1 VNQRLTGTVGPS
13 TAGPARGRT
22 VGHPSGSGRRPI
34 VEERPMPE
42 PTGLPPPPD
51 CAPLRLRRANRDQVT
66 PVPAYLDALLPDD
79 HLARLLWQAIEQVDL
94 TAFAAGLKVVEGGP
108 GRAAADPAVLVA
120 LWLYATTQGVTSAR
134 ALARLCVEHV
144 AYIWLCGG
152 VTVNYHTL
160 SDFRVDR
167 AAALDGLM
175 TQMLGRL
182 RHAGLVEFDHVAQDG
197 IRVRASAGAA
207 SFHRQATLE
216 KALAEAEALLAALRA
231 GEGLPDAEPPSARQR
246 AARERA
252 ARERVER
259 VKAALAG
266 LPAAQAAKEP
276 AKRGEARVSATD
288 PEARVMKMADGGF
301 RPAYNVQL
309 AADSAHQ
316 VIVGVEVSTSGS
328 DMAQAPGMVAQVER
342 RVGALPND
350 WLMDGGFAGQQ
361 AIEQVTAAG
370 VRVLAPAPQPR
381 TDRDPHRPVPKDSP
395 ALAAWRVRMGTD
407 EAKAT
412 YRLRAA
418 TIECVN
424 AKARVRHGLTQL
436 RVRGVG
442 RVRCVAVWVA
452 VAHNLMVLLAAPRPA
467 APALAGVA

>member
-1 VNQRLTGTVGPS
+1 
-13 TAGPARGRT
+13 
-22 VGHPSGSGRRPI
+22 
-34 VEERPMPE
+34 MPE
-42 PTGLPPPPD
+42 PTSLPSSPD
-51 CAPLRLRRANRDQVT
+51 RAPLRLRRANRDQVT
-66 PVPAYLDALLPDD
+66 PVPAHLDALLPDD
-79 HLARLLWQAIEQVDL
+79 HLARLLWEAVGQLDL

-108 GRAAADPAVLVA
+108 GRAAADPRLLVA
-120 LWLYATTQGVTSAR
+120 LWLYATSQGVTSAR

-144 AYIWLCGG
+144 AYIWICGG
-152 VTVNYHTL
+152 VSVNYHSL
-160 SDFRVDR
+160 SDVRVDH
-167 AAALDGLM
+167 ADALDGLM
-175 TQMLGRL
+175 AQVLGRL
-182 RHAGLVEFDHVAQDG
+182 RHAGLIAFDHVAQDG
-197 IRVRASAGAA
+197 VRVRASAGAA

-216 KALAEAEALLAALRA
+216 KSLAEAEALLAALRA
-231 GEGLPDAEPPSARQR
+231 GAGPPEDGPPSARQR

-259 VKAALAG
+259 VRAALAG
-266 LPAAQAAKEP
+266 LPAARAAKEP

-301 RPAYNVQL
+301 RPAYNVQM
-309 AADSAHQ
+309 AADTARQ
-316 VIVGVEVSTSGS
+316 VIVGVEASTSGS

-342 RVGALPND
+342 RVGAVPAD

-370 VRVLAPAPQPR
+370 VRVLAPVPKPR
-381 TDRDPHRPVPKDSP
+381 AERDPHRPVPKDSP
-395 ALAAWRVRMGTD
+395 AVAAWRERMGTD

-424 AKARVRHGLTQL
+424 AQARMRHGLTQL

-442 RVRCVAVWVA
+442 KVRCVALWVA
-452 VAHNLMVLLAAPRPA
+452 VAHNLALLVTRPHGA
-467 APALAGVA
+467 APALAGAA